1 MKAKLHYTLH
11 RLVDIIPPILILLLF
26 LGTWE
31 GLARTGHISKLFF
44 PAPSSILKTLWQ
56 MTTHGDMLVNLGASL
71 ERIGWG
77 SIFGIVPGVTIG
89 LAMGWSQRIRKLLD
103 PFIAAIH
110 PIPKVAIF
118 PLIMIVFGIGEVSK
132 IAAIAISA
140 FFPML
145 INSMAGVRQL
155 NPIYF
160 EVAKNYGSTWWK
172 TFTRIVLPGS
182 LPMIL
187 TGARLAINMAL
198 VITVS
203 VEMLAATKG
212 LGVLIWFAWET
223 LRTQD
228 LYATLIVIAAVGLA
242 LNFLLQE
249 ATLHLTRW
257 HVRTSLEKP

>member
-1 MKAKLHYTLH
+1 M
-11 RLVDIIPPILILLLF
+11 I
-26 LGTWE
+26 
-31 GLARTGHISKLFF
+31 
-44 PAPSSILKTLWQ
+44 
-56 MTTHGDMLVNLGASL
+56 VNLVASL

-77 SIFGIVPGVTIG
+77 SLFGIVPGVTIG
-89 LAMGWSQRIRKLLD
+89 LAMGWSPRIRKVVD

-160 EVAKNYGSTWWK
+160 EVAKNYGSNTWK

-187 TGARLAINMAL
+187 TGARLAFNMAL

-228 LYATLIVIAAVGLA
+228 LYAALIVIAAVGLA

-249 ATLHLTRW
+249 AAVYLTRW
-257 HVRTSLEKP
+257 HSRSSSEKP

>member
-1 MKAKLHYTLH
+1 M
-11 RLVDIIPPILILLLF
+11 I
-26 LGTWE
+26 
-31 GLARTGHISKLFF
+31 
-44 PAPSSILKTLWQ
+44 
-56 MTTHGDMLVNLGASL
+56 TTGDMVLNLIASL
-71 ERIGWG
+71 ERICWG
-77 SIFGIVPGVTIG
+77 SIVGIVPGVAIG
-89 LAMGWSQRIRKLLD
+89 LAMGWSPRIRKLVD

-110 PIPKVAIF
+110 PIPKIAIF
-118 PLIMIVFGIGEVSK
+118 PLIMIVFGIGEISK
-132 IAAIAISA
+132 IVAISISA

-160 EVAKNYGSTWWK
+160 EVAKNYGSTRWK
-172 TFTRIVLPGS
+172 TFTRIVFPGS

-187 TGARLAINMAL
+187 TGVRLAINMAL
-198 VITVS
+198 IITVS
-203 VEMLAATKG
+203 VEMLSAQLG

-249 ATLHLTRW
+249 AAVFLTRW
-257 HVRTSLEKP
+257 HGRTSSDKL